1 MIVIPSLNFRRPAML
16 VALACTALAGG
27 CASDGG
33 GLFTTGSV
41 TEPAALTKTASVD
54 PGCTT
59 LASQID
65 GLRKEGTVDRLE
77 KAADGKSATVSVQ
90 RASLNK
96 QAQLNKANADFIAKC
111 GPNLP
116 KSTMASVA
124 APSAVA
130 APAVAAAT
138 TGAPAKAAAAVVKA
152 KTPAV
157 SDLGVTVAPQ
167 AAAAAAAK
175 AAAPQ

>member
-1 MIVIPSLNFRRPAML
+1 MIAIPSLNLRRPALL
-16 VALACTALAGG
+16 VALAFTAVAGG

-41 TEPAALTKTASVD
+41 SEPAALTKTASVD
-54 PGCTT
+54 PACTT

-96 QAQLNKANADFIAKC
+96 QAQLNKANADFITKC

-116 KSTMASVA
+116 KATMASVA
-124 APSAVA
+124 APAAVA
-130 APAVAAAT
+130 APVAAAT
-138 TGAPAKAAAAVVKA
+138 AATAPAKAAAAVIKT
-152 KTPAV
+152 KTPAAA
-157 SDLGVTVAPQ
+157 DLGVTVAPQ
-167 AAAAAAAK
+167 AAAAAAK